1 MIDRLNN
8 KRKISDQLLGLVALV
23 ATWLTCGL
31 YLNHVF
37 IGEIG
42 PSYGRLGFWTVLALS
57 GAVSLIILF
66 AIRRKSDSENE
77 RLAAAVQSIC
87 ELGAEDADVA
97 AQHLQATQPS
107 QLHDAL
113 IAAKNSITTN
123 IDRAE
128 ALAKFD
134 KRVAVEAN
142 WMKILDA
149 LVKTLCDV
157 ASSDE
162 KSVVFRFS
170 DSDSS
175 HYRIDSG
182 STKPIKQRL
191 RLTDSEESQLYRHK
205 NLELIDM
212 QEISTS
218 ISQCQPNF
226 KSTQGYVFPL
236 FSDSAGYGLIFVVA
250 GPDEQHN
257 KQLVVCLKELAER
270 AGIALG
276 RCERETTL
284 YRQAHFDSL
293 TALPNRV
300 LLADRTNQALRLAKR
315 HQHRVGLMFIDLDGF
330 KRINDSLGHSAG
342 DKLLQGVAER
352 LRTCIRDSD
361 TVARLAGDEFVIL
374 VSEISDSEQSNLVIG
389 GIAKTIQNA
398 VSRPFELNG
407 KFVRVTPSIGIAVS
421 SNKANSYEALLQAA
435 DTAMYTAK
443 SNGEG
448 TIRFFK
454 RDMST
459 TVVERM
465 SLETEL
471 ALAIDKKQLRI
482 EYQPQV
488 DVANGE
494 IMGVEGLLRW
504 DHPTRGR
511 ISPARFIP
519 LAEDSGIMSV
529 IGNWALRKCCADAA
543 GWHKQ
548 GILLPL
554 SVNVSSAQL
563 KQADMGQMVERTLSE
578 FDLNPNLLCCEI
590 SESTAMH
597 DTLQTSKMMT
607 QLSGMGVRI
616 AIDDF
621 GTSYSSLAYLSDM
634 PISRL
639 KIDKRFVDD
648 LSLNNSARTIIDAI
662 VGLGHGLGLEVVGE
676 GVEHEIQQRLLVEAN
691 CDLAQGYYFA
701 EPMSAEKLLEFLS
714 THKLK
719 SNTNILHFPPK
730 TRAEIAPSS

>member
-1 MIDRLNN
+1 MKSNT
-8 KRKISDQLLGLVALV
+8 KISHQAMAL
-23 ATWLTCGL
+23 AALTLTWLLCGV
-31 YLNHVF
+31 YL
-37 IGEIG
+37 
-42 PSYGRLGFWTVLALS
+42 SLTVVDKFAVQGASTNLWLALGS
-57 GAVSLIILF
+57 AFIVSLVIMLSL
-66 AIRRKSDSENE
+66 KHKKDTDELEMSEKI
-77 RLAAAVQSIC
+77 QSLC
-87 ELGAEDADVA
+87 ELVDADTWEAEGHSIAGYSETAESLSSALCGAMDVISKK
-97 AQHLQATQPS
+97 LDVN
-107 QLHDAL
+107 DAL
-113 IAAKNSITTN
+113 A
-123 IDRAE
+123 D
-128 ALAKFD
+128 FD
-134 KRVAVEAN
+134 QRVAKESN
-142 WMKILDA
+142 WPRILETIIG
-149 LVKTLCDV
+149 TLSIIAPDH
-157 ASSDE
+157 E

-170 DSDSS
+170 DTDSS
-175 HYRIDSG
+175 HYRIDPG
-182 STKPIKQRL
+182 SNKPVKQRV
-191 RLTDSEESQLYRHK
+191 RLSESEESQLYR
-205 NLELIDM
+205 NGGLDVVDM
-212 QEISTS
+212 KAICPS
-218 ISQCQPNF
+218 ITQCQPNF
-226 KSTQGYVFPL
+226 DSQSGYVFPL
-236 FSDSAGYGLIFVVA
+236 ATDSACYGFIFLVLDQDVTENPVV
-250 GPDEQHN
+250 GSS
-257 KQLVVCLKELAER
+257 LRSLAAR
-270 AGIALG
+270 AGAALG
-276 RCERETTL
+276 RSERETTL

-293 TALPNRV
+293 TGLPNRV

-361 TVARLAGDEFVIL
+361 TVARLAGDEFVVL
-374 VSEISDSEQSNLVIG
+374 VSEITDSEQSNLVIG

-407 KFVRVTPSIGIAVS
+407 KFVRVTPSVGIAVS
-421 SNKANSYEALLQAA
+421 STKANSYDALLQAA

-471 ALAIDKKQLRI
+471 ALAIDKKQLCI
-482 EYQPQV
+482 EYQPQIELTS
-488 DVANGE
+488 GE
-494 IMGVEGLLRW
+494 IIGVEGLLRW

-543 GWHKQ
+543 DWHRQ

-563 KQADMGQMVERTLSE
+563 KQADMGQFVERVLSE
-578 FDLNPNLLCCEI
+578 FKIEPSLIFCEI

-597 DTLQTSKMMT
+597 DTMHTANMLS
-607 QLSGMGVRI
+607 QLHEIGVKI

-621 GTSYSSLAYLSDM
+621 GTSYSSLSNLSEM
-634 PISRL
+634 PVSRL
-639 KIDKRFVDD
+639 KIDKRFIDD

-662 VGLGHGLGLEVVGE
+662 VGLGHGLGLQVVGE
-676 GVEHEIQQRLLVEAN
+676 GVEHEVQQRLLKEAN

-701 EPMSAEKLLEFLS
+701 EPMPASEMLEFLS
-714 THKLK
+714 TRKLK
-719 SNTNILHFPPK
+719 SQNNVLHFQPK
-730 TRAEIAPSS
+730 IQT